1 MACGPCRVPLQSGI
15 GMARITL
22 SYPGWEEGNVTPVT
36 VEVPVEP
43 MSWRGLLLGYLIWP
57 LGAAVIGAAAWVL
70 WRAHLTG
77 VWLPHLLRLGRAGRG
92 RR

>member
-1 MACGPCRVPLQSGI
+1 MIYGPCRVPLRSGI
-15 GMARITL
+15 GMARVTL
-22 SYPGWEEGNVTPVT
+22 SYPGWKEGNVTPVT

-57 LGAAVIGAAAWVL
+57 LGVAVIGVVAWVF
-70 WRAHLTG
+70 WRARRRG
-77 VWLPHLLRLGRAGRG
+77 ALLRAVLRPVRANRD